1 MPADVMPAH
10 IISRCTFHNSHSYA
24 IDSRGVAI
32 YLHISFVNI
41 ESKPFFM
48 NDLMWAH
55 IYVVP
60 TGTGFGYLLINCI
73 GNPENN

>member
-1 MPADVMPAH
+1 MFTH
-10 IISRCTFHNSHSYA
+10 IISRFRFHNSHSYA
-24 IDSRGVAI
+24 IDSRATAI

-41 ESKPFFM
+41 VTKTFFM

-60 TGTGFGYLLINCI
+60 TGTGFGYLLINCT

>member
-1 MPADVMPAH
+1 
-10 IISRCTFHNSHSYA
+10 
-24 IDSRGVAI
+24 
-32 YLHISFVNI
+32 
-41 ESKPFFM
+41 M

-60 TGTGFGYLLINCI
+60 TGTGYGYLLINCT